1 MGACY
6 NPTTHPNTEKHVT
19 IDLDKLASL
28 CKRRG
33 FIFQSSEIYGG
44 LASTW
49 DYGPLGAELKR
60 NVKDSWWRSM
70 VLERDDMVGL
80 DSAIIMHPEVWKASG
95 HVESFTDP
103 LVECVV
109 CHRRW
114 REDQLPS
121 VVPAEAG
128 THSPA
133 PDPPVVPAEAGTHS
147 PGASPT
153 VVPAEA
159 GTHSPGAG
167 PSLVPAEAGTHSPG
181 TSPTVVPAEAGT
193 HSPTPDPV
201 CPECEGKLTPP
212 RMFNLM
218 FETHM
223 GPVRSDENTVH
234 LRPETAQGIFVNFAN
249 VVTATRR
256 RPPFGIAQIGKA
268 FRNEITTG
276 NFIYRTREFEMMEIE
291 FFVPPGE
298 DEEWHERWIEESV
311 RWYASLGVDES
322 RLRIRPHDPDEL
334 SHYSKATSDIEY
346 RFPWGWGEIQGTAN
360 RTDYDLRA
368 HAAAS
373 GESLS
378 YFDDALG
385 DHVVPYVIEPSFGVD
400 RAMMTFLVEAYVE
413 EEAVSAKGK
422 PEKRVVLKLHPALAP
437 VKVAVLPLSRNERL
451 TPTAREVY
459 DIVRRSGAAGGLV
472 QFDDAQSIGRRY
484 RRQDEIGTPLC
495 VTVDFDTLDDQ
506 AVTIRDRDTMQQQRV
521 AVSGLVEQLRGRFAG

>member
-1 MGACY
+1 MGALAIIS
-6 NPTTHPNTEKHVT
+6 PHTPDTEKRVT
-19 IDLDKLASL
+19 IDLDKLVSL

-80 DSAIIMHPEVWKASG
+80 DSAIIMHPDVWRASG
-95 HVESFTDP
+95 HVESFSDP

-114 REDQLPS
+114 REDQLP
-121 VVPAEAG
+121 
-128 THSPA
+128 
-133 PDPPVVPAEAGTHS
+133 PVVPAEAGTQS
-147 PGASPT
+147 PGPNSA
-153 VVPAEA
+153 A
-159 GTHSPGAG
+159 
-167 PSLVPAEAGTHSPG
+167 
-181 TSPTVVPAEAGT
+181 
-193 HSPTPDPV
+193 DPV
-201 CPECEGKLTPP
+201 CPECDGKLTPP

-223 GPVRSDENTVH
+223 GPVRSEENTVH

-298 DEEWHERWIEESV
+298 DEEWHERWIDESV
-311 RWYASLGVDES
+311 RWYAGLGVGES
-322 RLRIRPHDPDEL
+322 RLRVRPHDPDEL

-373 GESLS
+373 GASLS

-400 RAMMTFLVEAYVE
+400 RAMMTFLVEAYAE

-422 PEKRVVLKLHPALAP
+422 PEKRVVLRLHPALAP

-495 VTVDFDTLDDQ
+495 VTVDFDTLDDH

-521 AVSGLVEQLRGRFAG
+521 PVDGLVEELRNRFAG

>member
-1 MGACY
+1 
-6 NPTTHPNTEKHVT
+6 
-19 IDLDKLASL
+19 
-28 CKRRG
+28 
-33 FIFQSSEIYGG
+33 
-44 LASTW
+44 
-49 DYGPLGAELKR
+49 
-60 NVKDSWWRSM
+60 
-70 VLERDDMVGL
+70 
-80 DSAIIMHPEVWKASG
+80 
-95 HVESFTDP
+95 
-103 LVECVV
+103 
-109 CHRRW
+109 
-114 REDQLPS
+114 
-121 VVPAEAG
+121 
-128 THSPA
+128 
-133 PDPPVVPAEAGTHS
+133 
-147 PGASPT
+147 
-153 VVPAEA
+153 
-159 GTHSPGAG
+159 
-167 PSLVPAEAGTHSPG
+167 
-181 TSPTVVPAEAGT
+181 
-193 HSPTPDPV
+193 
-201 CPECEGKLTPP
+201 
-212 RMFNLM
+212 MFNLM

-291 FFVPPGE
+291 FFVQPGE
-298 DEEWHERWIEESV
+298 DEEWHERWIDESL

-322 RLRIRPHDPDEL
+322 RLRVRPHDPDEL

-373 GESLS
+373 GASLS

-400 RAMMTFLVEAYVE
+400 RAMMTFLVDAYAE

-422 PEKRVVLKLHPALAP
+422 PEKRVVLRLHPALAP

-459 DIVRRSGAAGGLV
+459 DIVRRSGA
-472 QFDDAQSIGRRY
+472 GRRTRPV
-484 RRQDEIGTPLC
+484 RRRPEHRPPLPPPG
-495 VTVDFDTLDDQ
+495 
-506 AVTIRDRDTMQQQRV
+506 RDRHAPLRDRRLRHPRRPRRHHPRPRHH
-521 AVSGLVEQLRGRFAG
+521 AAAARPGGWPGGGAARPLRGVRETDRAHEDNDEQMHALSQRNVQGQAGCHQRPSRRRAADRRRSARARLRPVRRSDHQRGDRPGCRARGRG